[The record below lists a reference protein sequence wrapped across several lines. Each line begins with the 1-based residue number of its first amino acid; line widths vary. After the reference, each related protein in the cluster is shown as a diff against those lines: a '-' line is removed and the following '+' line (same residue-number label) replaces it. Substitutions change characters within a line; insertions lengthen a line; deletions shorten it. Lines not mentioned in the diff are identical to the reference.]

1 MGLQPQTLV
10 PGIEMMPLMP
20 VAGDEPSGPAP
31 QRPEPSRADS
41 VQAAKAKIM
50 RRKSLLKQ
58 RAAQISEPGS
68 DPDNQVFRLRSSS
81 RRKDRP

>member
-41 VQAAKAKIM
+41 VQSENHAKEI
-50 RRKSLLKQ
+50 
-58 RAAQISEPGS
+58 AAQTARR
-68 DPDNQVFRLRSSS
+68 PD
-81 RRKDRP
+81 